1 MALAAAPERFSR
13 RADGVG
19 AATGPPPP
27 LRLGV
32 LASGSGSNF
41 EALVAASRSG
51 QLNAEVVSLVVN
63 NRGCGATERAARLGV
78 AATLIDHRR
87 HASREALDAALLAHF
102 APLRLDIL
110 VMAGW
115 MRIVTPVL
123 CDAFRNRIVN
133 IHPSLLPAF
142 PGLHAMEQALAAGVR
157 ITGCTAHLV
166 VPEVDAGPILAQAA
180 VPVRDGETLATL
192 APRLHAAE
200 HRILPQAVAMAAQ
213 RLGRHLAPVD
223 QG

>member
-1 MALAAAPERFSR
+1 MDLVAPEPI
-13 RADGVG
+13 
-19 AATGPPPP
+19 PPEQQQP

-32 LASGSGSNF
+32 LASGNGSNF

-51 QLNAEVVSLVVN
+51 ALRAEVVALVVN
-63 NRGCGATERAARLGV
+63 NHGCGAMERAARLGV
-78 AATLIDHRR
+78 TTTLIDHRR
-87 HASREALDAALLAHF
+87 HRSREALDASLVAHF
-102 APLRLDIL
+102 HPLQLDLL

-123 CDAFRNRIVN
+123 CEAFSNRIVN

-142 PGLHAMEQALAAGVR
+142 RGLHAMERALAAGVR

-166 VPEVDAGPILAQAA
+166 VPEVDAGPILMQAA
-180 VPVRDGETLATL
+180 IPVREGETLPTL
-192 APRLHAAE
+192 APRMHAAE
-200 HRILPQAVAMAAQ
+200 HRILPDAVAIAAR
-213 RLGRHLAPVD
+213 RLATPATPSP

>member
-1 MALAAAPERFSR
+1 MVFAVAPPAMALLAPDPVPLALPQR
-13 RADGVG
+13 
-19 AATGPPPP
+19 

-63 NRGCGATERAARLGV
+63 NRGCRATERAARLGV
-78 AATLIDHRR
+78 ATTLIDHR
-87 HASREALDAALLAHF
+87 HHVSREALDAALLAHF
-102 APLRLDIL
+102 APLQLDLL

-180 VPVRDGETLATL
+180 IAVREDETLATL

-200 HRILPQAVAMAAQ
+200 HRILPQAVVIAAQ
-213 RLGRHLAPVD
+213 RLARQVAPVD